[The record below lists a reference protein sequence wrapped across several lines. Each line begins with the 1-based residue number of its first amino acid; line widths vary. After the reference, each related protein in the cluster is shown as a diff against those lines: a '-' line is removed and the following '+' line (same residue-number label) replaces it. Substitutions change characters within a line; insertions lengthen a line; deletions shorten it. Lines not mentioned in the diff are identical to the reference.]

1 MKLVIVESPSKCS
14 IIEKYLGKGYKV
26 VASQGHFRSLH
37 KLEQI
42 NVETLEVKYTND
54 KPKIVKMLKEE
65 CEKADEVILA
75 TDNDREGE
83 AIAWHICQI
92 CKLPLTTKR
101 ILFQEITERALKQA
115 IEEPTIINMNR
126 VFSQQSRQ
134 IIDLYI
140 GFKISPLLWK
150 HIQHKLSAGRCQ
162 TPALRIIYDQEKLI
176 ENQSYEKCF
185 SVYGYFT
192 SNNIEFKN
200 QNMTEV
206 VPFLEKCKGHTFSLK
221 KGESKQIKEEPPSIL
236 ITSTLQQRANQM
248 LGMSPKN
255 TMRNAQTLYEKGL
268 ITYMRTD
275 TPYYSAD
282 FLKQVE
288 EYITKHHG
296 KEYVGTVKNT
306 ESKTHEGIRVTNL
319 FIHSID
325 VEPSVNKL
333 YEFIFKHTLKSC
345 MSPYTG
351 INTPYILDYD
361 FTYLSTKT
369 IHSGWKCLNKEKE
382 KDWGTYLDY
391 LDKVAYNVI
400 YAEEKIKSQEFHYNE
415 AQLIRKLEKQNIGR
429 PSTFTNIVE
438 SIEKYTEKGKVRGKT
453 IPLTQY
459 ELKSDITISHTDKQ
473 IEEENKLSITP
484 LGKQVVEFCNTH
496 FESLFDYKYTER
508 MEQQLDLIEQG
519 AVWKPIVYEFIKQVD
534 SVLQVDAP
542 KMSYRSLHCG
552 MWKKNVMVIKDGPYG
567 YYLEYKKELVSLT
580 NCVVDINDIVDK
592 QHITEDQKRDI
603 MTYVQKKDGLVLNE
617 NMSIREGPKG
627 YYVFYK
633 KPSMKKPKFYN
644 CDEVIEFIESRD
656 KDKLLEY
663 VQKKYNL
670 I

>member
-1 MKLVIVESPSKCS
+1 MKLVIVESPSKCY

-65 CEKADEVILA
+65 CEKAEEVILA

-115 IEEPTIINMNR
+115 IEEPTTINMNR

-134 IIDLYI
+134 IIDIYI

-162 TPALRIIYDQEKLI
+162 TPALRIIYDQEMLI
-176 ENQSYEKCF
+176 ENQSYEKCY

-221 KGESKQIKEEPPSIL
+221 KGEAKQIKEEPPSIL

-275 TPYYSAD
+275 TPYYSTD
-282 FLKQVE
+282 FLKDVGD
-288 EYITKHHG
+288 YIIKHHG

-306 ESKTHEGIRVTNL
+306 DSKTHEGIRVTNL

-345 MSPYTG
+345 MTPYTG
-351 INTPYILDYD
+351 IVTPYILDYD

-369 IHSGWKCLNKEKE
+369 IHSGWKCLYKEKE

-391 LDKVAYNVI
+391 LDKISYNVI

-438 SIEKYTEKGKVRGKT
+438 SIEKYTEKGKIRGKT
-453 IPLTQY
+453 IHLTQY

-473 IEEENKLSITP
+473 IEEDNKMSITP

-496 FESLFDYKYTER
+496 FERLFDYKYTER

-519 AVWKPIVYEFIKQVD
+519 TDWKPIVYEFIKQVD
-534 SVLQVDAP
+534 SVLQIDAP

-552 MWKKNVMVIKDGPYG
+552 TWKKNVMVIKDGPYG

-580 NCVVDINDIVDK
+580 NCSIDINDIVDK
-592 QHITEDQKRDI
+592 QEITEEQKRDI

-644 CDEVIEFIESRD
+644 CDEVIDFIESRD